1 MTRETSDDAVNDQN
15 DNRRHDDVSDDATDD
30 ATDDTRNANHV
41 ASSGGGRCHG
51 YRYSGQ
57 FTEKLFRSK
66 SQPMLRM
73 KAFARLAE
81 EPPAD
86 VEDGLPFADICDGD
100 QHFSPIRGARKAPI
114 IEFKDI

>member
-1 MTRETSDDAVNDQN
+1 METTTDDDMATTDHN
-15 DNRRHDDVSDDATDD
+15 DNRRLDDSKATDEC
-30 ATDDTRNANHV
+30 NANHC
-41 ASSGGGRCHG
+41 R

-73 KAFARLAE
+73 KAFRPRVV
-81 EPPAD
+81 PPLEVD
-86 VEDGLPFADICDGD
+86 DCLPFADICAGD
-100 QHFSPIRGARKAPI
+100 QCFSPLKKCSKAPI